1 MLILDMQL
9 DKFTDFG
16 LRILMTLAAHAPAR
30 LSTSAIA
37 EIFHLSEH
45 HLAKVASEL
54 ARGGFVISER
64 GRNGGLVLARPAPD
78 INVGSVVRYLQKDKP
93 VVSCFGT
100 DTSCLILP
108 ACGLRAP
115 LATAREAFFA
125 TLDGCTLADITGP
138 KTRLMAFM
146 DTGA

>member
-1 MLILDMQL
+1 MQL

-37 EIFHLSEH
+37 QMFDLSEH

-64 GRNGGLVLARPAPD
+64 GRNGGLVLAHPASD

-108 ACGLRAP
+108 ACGLRTP
-115 LATAREAFFA
+115 LAAARDAFLA
-125 TLDGCTLADITGP
+125 TLDLYTLADVTGP
-138 KTRLMAFM
+138 KAQLTALIR
-146 DTGA
+146 TGA